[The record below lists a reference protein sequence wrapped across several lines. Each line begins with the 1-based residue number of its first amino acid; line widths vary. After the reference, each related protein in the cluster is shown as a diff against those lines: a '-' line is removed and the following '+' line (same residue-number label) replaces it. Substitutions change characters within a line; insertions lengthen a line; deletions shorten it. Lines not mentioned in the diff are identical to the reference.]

1 MGEDNC
7 FWYNTSFENVLLVK
21 ENMILLANHVQ
32 DTGKIMNRSWED
44 EDNGGNVK
52 EVGYILPWKSVGTT
66 PEGDYLTKRKK
77 PVF

>member
-1 MGEDNC
+1 
-7 FWYNTSFENVLLVK
+7 
-21 ENMILLANHVQ
+21 MILSANHVQ